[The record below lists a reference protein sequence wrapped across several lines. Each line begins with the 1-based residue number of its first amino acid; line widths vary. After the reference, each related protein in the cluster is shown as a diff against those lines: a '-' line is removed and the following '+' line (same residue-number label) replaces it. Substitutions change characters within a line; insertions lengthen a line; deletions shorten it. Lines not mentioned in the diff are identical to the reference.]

1 MEKKKKGVMQSI
13 PGWAWVLISLAAAI
27 LLWYA
32 LSINPKTAR
41 SFPFIPAILEAAKRM
56 IDNGALGQDFC
67 SSMISIL
74 AGFALGFVTAVPIAF
89 LMAWYLPVRGVLEPW
104 IQFIRNIPPLA
115 YVPLVVITAGVGRKP
130 QIIVIWI
137 ATFLIMT
144 VTIYQG
150 VRNIDNTLVKA
161 ARVLGAKDRDI
172 FVKVIFPATT
182 PFILTAVR
190 LGISVALTTLI
201 AAETT
206 GATAGLGMRI
216 RSLAN
221 SFETAGMLMYIIII
235 GIIGL
240 VMEKIIKILR
250 RKVNRMAG
258 EERVTKLKIDNV
270 KKIYQTR
277 KGEMTALNG
286 VNLDIKENEF
296 ICVVGPSG
304 CGKSTLLNIIAGLD
318 TPTKWSG
325 IY

>member
-74 AGFALGFVTAVPIAF
+74 AGFALGFITAVPVAF

-150 VRNIDNTLVKA
+150 VRNIDNTLGKGSPESLA
-161 ARVLGAKDRDI
+161 QNDRDI
-172 FVKVIFPATT
+172 FVKVIFPGNNPVYFDSCSTWYFCCADN
-182 PFILTAVR
+182 ID
-190 LGISVALTTLI
+190 
-201 AAETT
+201 
-206 GATAGLGMRI
+206 
-216 RSLAN
+216 
-221 SFETAGMLMYIIII
+221 
-235 GIIGL
+235 
-240 VMEKIIKILR
+240 LR
-250 RKVNRMAG
+250 QKQQ
-258 EERVTKLKIDNV
+258 E
-270 KKIYQTR
+270 
-277 KGEMTALNG
+277 
-286 VNLDIKENEF
+286 
-296 ICVVGPSG
+296 
-304 CGKSTLLNIIAGLD
+304 LLPDLE
-318 TPTKWSG
+318 
-325 IY
+325 

>member
-74 AGFALGFVTAVPIAF
+74 AGFALGFITAVPVAF

-150 VRNIDNTLVKA
+150 VRNIDNTL
-161 ARVLGAKDRDI
+161 
-172 FVKVIFPATT
+172 
-182 PFILTAVR
+182 TAVR

-240 VMEKIIKILR
+240 VMEKIIKFLEGR
-250 RKVNRMAG
+250 LTGWQEKR
-258 EERVTKLKIDNV
+258 E
-270 KKIYQTR
+270 
-277 KGEMTALNG
+277 
-286 VNLDIKENEF
+286 
-296 ICVVGPSG
+296 
-304 CGKSTLLNIIAGLD
+304 
-318 TPTKWSG
+318 
-325 IY
+325 

>member
-74 AGFALGFVTAVPIAF
+74 AGFALGFITAVPIAF

-137 ATFLIMT
+137 ATFPGNNPVYFNSCST
-144 VTIYQG
+144 WYFRCTD
-150 VRNIDNTLVKA
+150 NIDRSRNNRSYCRTWNEN
-161 ARVLGAKDRDI
+161 
-172 FVKVIFPATT
+172 
-182 PFILTAVR
+182 PF
-190 LGISVALTTLI
+190 
-201 AAETT
+201 
-206 GATAGLGMRI
+206 
-216 RSLAN
+216 
-221 SFETAGMLMYIIII
+221 
-235 GIIGL
+235 
-240 VMEKIIKILR
+240 
-250 RKVNRMAG
+250 
-258 EERVTKLKIDNV
+258 
-270 KKIYQTR
+270 
-277 KGEMTALNG
+277 
-286 VNLDIKENEF
+286 
-296 ICVVGPSG
+296 SG
-304 CGKSTLLNIIAGLD
+304 KQF
-318 TPTKWSG
+318 
-325 IY
+325 